1 MVDIYFADINEKTLL
16 FNEIYPPIFEKHKK
30 IDPHERSC
38 TQIMSRATVKHNNK
52 KEDTLYSFS
61 FDSKTDA
68 TLKEK
73 IFVTLYAGDL
83 YFLTTRAGWKV
94 TKVYEHYTFKQDT
107 FKKDFVVMNQNAR
120 KTAKTKVEKDFYK
133 LLNNSTFGNDCRNN
147 VENCKLELMYDG
159 VEEISY
165 IKECTNILTDPKFSE
180 FFSVDI
186 LKKQIENEFN
196 QKMKKYNPCD
206 IFYDELKENLER
218 KRDEDLETIAAYEN
232 KKKRSRPKYFNSKKI
247 DSLEN
252 QISELFDMRKNKMLL
267 EFNDSQSS
275 SVKQIAIKTN
285 TSIKCTSRFMSGKL
299 LMFAKLSL
307 KSFIY
312 SLAEL
317 LAFPEENETVQKIYR
332 KYELERIFCYHIFT
346 DADSTSLNFLIISH
360 VDSIFPESKVRD
372 ILFEIFSSTEIRER
386 FDKSDKF
393 WEQFGVHKPENQKVL
408 GLYEVESIN
417 DPCLVTLATNP
428 KEYLEYFKSESINK
442 KHKGIKKGAVGMDY
456 ENFAERIKPLFHFD
470 SYIKPKA
477 DTKSVVRISV

>member
-1 MVDIYFADINEKTLL
+1 
-16 FNEIYPPIFEKHKK
+16 
-30 IDPHERSC
+30 
-38 TQIMSRATVKHNNK
+38 
-52 KEDTLYSFS
+52 
-61 FDSKTDA
+61 
-68 TLKEK
+68 
-73 IFVTLYAGDL
+73 
-83 YFLTTRAGWKV
+83 
-94 TKVYEHYTFKQDT
+94 
-107 FKKDFVVMNQNAR
+107 
-120 KTAKTKVEKDFYK
+120 
-133 LLNNSTFGNDCRNN
+133 
-147 VENCKLELMYDG
+147 
-159 VEEISY
+159 
-165 IKECTNILTDPKFSE
+165 
-180 FFSVDI
+180 
-186 LKKQIENEFN
+186 
-196 QKMKKYNPCD
+196 
-206 IFYDELKENLER
+206 
-218 KRDEDLETIAAYEN
+218 
-232 KKKRSRPKYFNSKKI
+232 
-247 DSLEN
+247 
-252 QISELFDMRKNKMLL
+252 MLL

-275 SVKQIAIKTN
+275 SIKQIAVKTN
-285 TSIKCTSRFMSGKL
+285 TSIKCTTRFMSGKL

-346 DADSTSLNFLIISH
+346 DADCTSLNFLIISH
-360 VDSIFPESKVRD
+360 VDSIFPESRVRD

-393 WEQFGVHKPENQKVL
+393 WEQFSVHKPENQKVL

-470 SYIKPKA
+470 SYIKPNA